1 MAFQFLAA
9 AAGFAEGAAE
19 SIEKRNKEIQRNALE
34 EVETA
39 SKMAE
44 EQNKRLRTKRDELRS
59 TAEVLSS
66 YGKFTETQI
75 VGLLQKPTVAKLVVD
90 RLKTAKRLDD
100 VDFNKLYEVAE
111 GNTDATIESTIDRM
125 TSIPKEPAE
134 VSRPTR
140 AEPRGAFGL
149 PSSAY
154 SRTIAEGEKAAGM
167 SMTQMR
173 ATARG
178 VPMLTEQEQVKGT
191 INLSQF
197 DDPESITNIQ
207 GKLRDNMTKG
217 IGLKDPKNASLLKQL
232 QNNAVI
238 KDLFD
243 KDKGDADKPRTTA
256 AINSVISR
264 SLAVAVDPFVVK
276 GVVRL
281 VPETGDYVPIGGTVE
296 DIAAFQKQKNETIR
310 AQAEAIGIIDKD
322 GKVLGGRNAE
332 DALVPYANIKDGKIV
347 SWKTAGKAAPAEAP
361 ATSSV
366 TAPPA
371 AASATPDLETPAKP
385 ILTADGKA
393 IDGAAM
399 AQAYRPGQKIT
410 DKKGNV
416 KTWNGRTLQ

>member
-44 EQNKRLRTKRDELRS
+44 EQNKRLRTKRDDLRA

-111 GNTDATIESTIDRM
+111 GNTDATIESTIERM
-125 TSIPKEPAE
+125 TSIPKEPAD

-167 SMTQMR
+167 SMAQMR

-178 VPMLTEQEQVKGT
+178 VPML
-191 INLSQF
+191 S
-197 DDPESITNIQ
+197 
-207 GKLRDNMTKG
+207 
-217 IGLKDPKNASLLKQL
+217 
-232 QNNAVI
+232 
-238 KDLFD
+238 
-243 KDKGDADKPRTTA
+243 
-256 AINSVISR
+256 
-264 SLAVAVDPFVVK
+264 
-276 GVVRL
+276 
-281 VPETGDYVPIGGTVE
+281 
-296 DIAAFQKQKNETIR
+296 
-310 AQAEAIGIIDKD
+310 
-322 GKVLGGRNAE
+322 
-332 DALVPYANIKDGKIV
+332 
-347 SWKTAGKAAPAEAP
+347 
-361 ATSSV
+361 
-366 TAPPA
+366 
-371 AASATPDLETPAKP
+371 
-385 ILTADGKA
+385 
-393 IDGAAM
+393 
-399 AQAYRPGQKIT
+399 
-410 DKKGNV
+410 
-416 KTWNGRTLQ
+416 